1 MSRILNKKE
10 LNCQANRICTIEEGV
25 DIPDRDTEF
34 WSLLGGK
41 QGVKCKSPISVPH
54 CISTS
59 LYHLCIISVSSL
71 YHLCIIV
78 STLQPQRAH
87 MQTRCTKEE
96 SSQPQESTNFK
107 KKVPTFTLSLATPLL
122 NRCSS
127 MPCSTP
133 RRYGLSPRPPTGGHL
148 CIYFYY
154 YFQIFLLDFVSEVY
168 VWVGRQSPTKLRKR
182 ALELGKAHFDGDC
195 KPAVFQHVPARTSVA
210 RASGRLRKNSLGRQS
225 KHNLNASI
233 RKTSKDAKPM
243 TRPSWAL
250 FARVVEGGE
259 SILLREKFSDWP
271 EQGRLIKMKGHEASV
286 KLMVVSGLGRST
298 GRNGCVLAYVHK
310 SIWLLTEHMIE

>member
-1 MSRILNKKE
+1 MYERGVIAATRVYE
-10 LNCQANRICTIEEGV
+10 LQEEGS
-25 DIPDRDTEF
+25 DLHF
-34 WSLLGGK
+34 
-41 QGVKCKSPISVPH
+41 VPCH
-54 CISTS
+54 
-59 LYHLCIISVSSL
+59 
-71 YHLCIIV
+71 
-78 STLQPQRAH
+78 A
-87 MQTRCTKEE
+87 
-96 SSQPQESTNFK
+96 SSQQMLKHAMLDT
-107 KKVPTFTLSLATPLL
+107 KKVIGFLL
-122 NRCSS
+122 I
-127 MPCSTP
+127 PP
-133 RRYGLSPRPPTGGHL
+133 PPPPPPPPTGGRL
-148 CIYFYY
+148 CIYYYY

-182 ALELGKAHFDGDC
+182 ALEMGKAHFDGDC

-298 GRNGCVLAYVHK
+298 GTGSNGCVLACVHK
-310 SIWLLTEHMIE
+310 STWLLTEHMNEYVCVSSSTSSLLSSPPFPLLPSPSLSFPLSFLPPAFPFG

>member
-1 MSRILNKKE
+1 M
-10 LNCQANRICTIEEGV
+10 
-25 DIPDRDTEF
+25 
-34 WSLLGGK
+34 
-41 QGVKCKSPISVPH
+41 
-54 CISTS
+54 
-59 LYHLCIISVSSL
+59 
-71 YHLCIIV
+71 
-78 STLQPQRAH
+78 
-87 MQTRCTKEE
+87 
-96 SSQPQESTNFK
+96 
-107 KKVPTFTLSLATPLL
+107 
-122 NRCSS
+122 
-127 MPCSTP
+127 
-133 RRYGLSPRPPTGGHL
+133 
-148 CIYFYY
+148 
-154 YFQIFLLDFVSEVY
+154 
-168 VWVGRQSPTKLRKR
+168 WVGRQSPTKLRKR